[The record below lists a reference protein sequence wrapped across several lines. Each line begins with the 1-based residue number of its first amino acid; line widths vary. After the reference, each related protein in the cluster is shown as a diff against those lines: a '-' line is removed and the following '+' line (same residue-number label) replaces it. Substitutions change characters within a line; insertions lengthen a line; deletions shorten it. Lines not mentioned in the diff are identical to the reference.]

1 MSYIKRKDGFKDW
14 QLKQQNKDKKYENY
28 KKNKENNQTSG
39 VDGLIWWL
47 LNAPVK
53 SVIFTYKIVKKLL
66 RKNDNRIILGVD
78 RQKTEWHMYPKEF
91 LQHMAISG
99 GTGKGKS
106 YFTIFLIQQFLRLNI
121 RVFFVDPH
129 GKTIEALQKRVTTLD
144 NLVFYRPII
153 KTNDDVWQV
162 TGLNI
167 LFKTGSPL
175 SLDKH
180 VSDLMRCMFTD
191 ELKEGINVAPQAKFI
206 IESAVYFTN
215 NYRFY
220 LASKGLDNDI
230 IKQYCINKQ
239 ITINDLATL
248 QDNTKLYELF
258 AEVLAFDGLGTEYD
272 KHDLAQKWQEII
284 AGNKPTGFDNA
295 VTRFVRLTQLEESKQ
310 FLEGKGFDVLKSIM
324 ANKSVFCDLQ
334 CIDEFTMGTITS
346 LVFDSV
352 YTLHKDEKIQSQ
364 TMMFIDES
372 KMVKLPSLD
381 QIIEQARKF
390 NLGLVLMYQYFDQF
404 NDNINARNAIQ
415 KTIVNKIRFGNED
428 DKDKQNSKVEGFKT
442 GQLLFKRD
450 NIEVELKVPQVSKE
464 LREYKN
470 PIMSETSTVI
480 RQRIK
485 DKKLNIYKY
494 FTHYEQNTT
503 KS

>member
-1 MSYIKRKDGFKDW
+1 MSYYNRKDGFKNW
-14 QLKQQNKDKKYENY
+14 QKSQSLKDKGFVNF
-28 KKNKENNQTSG
+28 KNKQENKQSNNLDNS
-39 VDGLIWWL
+39 IWWL
-47 LNAPVK
+47 ITLPVK
-53 SVIFTYKIVKKLL
+53 ICVIAIRNTKRLFKG
-66 RKNDNRIILGVD
+66 NDNRIILGKD
-78 RQKTEWHMYPKEF
+78 RQKVEWHMYPTEF

-106 YFTIFLIQQFLRLNI
+106 YFTIFLILQFLRLGV

-129 GKTIEALQKRVTTLD
+129 GKTIEDLQKRVKTLD
-144 NLVFYRPII
+144 NLVFYSPII
-153 KTNDDVWQV
+153 KTREDEWQV

-191 ELKEGINVAPQAKFI
+191 ELKEGVNIAPQAKFI
-206 IESAVYFTN
+206 IESTVYFTN
-215 NYRFY
+215 NYRFF
-220 LASKGLDNDI
+220 LASKGLDKDT
-230 IKQYCINKQ
+230 IKQYCNDKQ

-248 QDNTKLYELF
+248 QDNSKLYELF
-258 AEVLAFDGLGTEYD
+258 AEVLSFKGLGTEYD
-272 KHDLAQKWQEII
+272 KQDLAEKWQEII
-284 AGNKPTGFDNA
+284 AGNKPAGFDNA

-310 FLEGKGFDVLKSIM
+310 FLEGKGFDVIKSLL
-324 ANKSVFCDLQ
+324 ANKSVFCDLRS
-334 CIDEFTMGTITS
+334 IDEFTMGIITS
-346 LVFDSV
+346 LVFDGV
-352 YTLHKDEKIQSQ
+352 YTLHKDEKIQGQ
-364 TMMFIDES
+364 TMLFIDES
-372 KMVKLPSLD
+372 KMIKLPSLD

-415 KTIVNKIRFGNED
+415 KTIVTKIRFGNED

-442 GQLLFKRD
+442 GQCLFKRD
-450 NIEVELKVPQVSKE
+450 NIEVELTVPKVSKE
-464 LREYKN
+464 LREYQK
-470 PIMSETSTVI
+470 PTMSETSTVI

-494 FTHYEQNTT
+494 FTDYEQNTT